1 MAGFITYWPKDYIK
15 SLKKAGDTGELSVI
29 FGSQHTKMPSIASVK
44 AGDVIYPVTLAEG
57 TLCVMARL
65 PVEKIE
71 IAFDYLIRETGQI
84 HSALVPE
91 GYALEHEYRSGGVFY
106 MCNSEKYEDRKDLP
120 EGTKILVPKEMEG
133 KPHKFHQEPQTCCAN
148 TAASGSHGSKI
159 EARPLP
165 VEILPELQFGPRNK
179 EKPLKLG
186 KDGIPSVVSL
196 SGFVRRMSS
205 ETEEIFEKLF
215 SDGKI

>member
-29 FGSQHTKMPSIASVK
+29 FGSHHSKMPSIASVK
-44 AGDVIYPVTLAEG
+44 TGDVIYPVTLAEG

-65 PVEKIE
+65 PIEKIE
-71 IAFDYLIRETGQI
+71 VAFDYLIRETGQI
-84 HSALVPE
+84 HSALVPD
-91 GYALEHEYRSGGVFY
+91 GYALEHEYRAGGVFY
-106 MCNSEKYEDRKDLP
+106 MCNSGKYEDRKDLP
-120 EGTKILVPKEMEG
+120 EGTKVLIPKEMKE
-133 KPHKFHQEPQTCCAN
+133 KPHKFHQEPQTCCAK

-159 EARPLP
+159 ETRPLP
-165 VEILPELQFGPRNK
+165 VELLPELRFGPKNK

-196 SGFVRRMSS
+196 SGFVRQMSA
-205 ETEEIFEKLF
+205 ETEGIFEKIFL
-215 SDGKI
+215 DGKI